1 MQYTISQLQ
10 KCLWQKVKTVQEI
23 FNGFFGKEHVDLQ
36 IPYFDII
43 EYLKGQG
50 ITGVKPE
57 GSSEELYEISDEC
70 LKILQ
75 IGLSSLFANIYVW
88 WPKVTVTNE
97 YDKSIDIQDL
107 YAKIKINIDGRIPY
121 ESIGF
126 LLNRAT
132 YTVDQFL
139 SNYMHS
145 HIQYIPRSCFSTF
158 MPPCL
163 GRGPI
168 RNTILSLKNDFDEVT
183 WMLFCQELSMY
194 VTVESI
200 AGAPWNRLE
209 NVGTKVKDRRYSRF
223 DFKDADIALFVKFF
237 PLDTLKDF
245 IKYYL
250 QNGHLSIGYREGKYV
265 CGMPYYEYILD
276 ISNSFIE
283 YYNKYLAKEPFDKY
297 FASDLLI
304 KDFVIEGQFYRIDG
318 SHNCNLNIYRN
329 KFVLN
334 FKSKA
339 IYTSIIND
347 NSDDTKPAILLN
359 NVVAMFILRNI
370 LRTINYKYRNEYFNK
385 FIYSEDTSSTPE
397 KRVIY
402 I

>member
-36 IPYFDII
+36 IPYYDII
-43 EYLKGQG
+43 DYLKEQD

-57 GSSEELYEISDEC
+57 GSSEELYEVSDEC
-70 LKILQ
+70 FKILQ
-75 IGLSSLFANIYVW
+75 IGLRSFFANIYVW

-132 YTVDQFL
+132 YTADQFL
-139 SNYMHS
+139 SDYMHS
-145 HIQYIPRSCFSTF
+145 HIQYIPRGCFSNF

-168 RNTILSLKNDFDEVT
+168 KNTILSLKNDFDEVT

-200 AGAPWNRLE
+200 AGAPWHHLE
-209 NVGTKVKDRRYSRF
+209 NVGIKVKDRRYSRF
-223 DFKDADIALFVKFF
+223 DFKDASIALFTKFF

-250 QNGHLSIGYREGKYV
+250 QNGHLSISYREGKYV

-304 KDFVIEGQFYRIDG
+304 KDFVIEGQFYMMGG
-318 SHNCNLNIYRN
+318 STDRNLDIYRN
-329 KFVLN
+329 KFILS
-334 FKSKA
+334 FKGKA
-339 IYTSIIND
+339 VYTSIIKND
-347 NSDDTKPAILLN
+347 SDDTKQAILLN